1 MLQLTNVCKQ
11 YASTRRAVDDVS
23 VQLREGRLV
32 ALLGPNGSGK
42 TTLMKMI
49 AGLVRPTG
57 GTITLDGLPI
67 GPETKKHV
75 AYMPTEGYFYSYMS
89 IQDAGKYSRDFFA
102 DFSMDKYLLQLG
114 EEHLDPRQKIR
125 SLSSGMTAKVKL
137 ALTFA
142 RDSRVVMLD
151 EPLNGIDLIARERT
165 LRAIEK
171 NRAENRLMIVS
182 SHLVDEMEDM
192 IDDALFMK
200 DGKAVLLGSREE
212 LERTQ
217 GANIVELY
225 KRVYGEGEA
234 MIHG

>member
-1 MLQLTNVCKQ
+1 MSFCRSRSRPS
-11 YASTRRAVDDVS
+11 AGSS
-23 VQLREGRLV
+23 SPV
-32 ALLGPNGSGK
+32 ALLDGVLSHTRVGK
-42 TTLMKMI
+42 ARRI
-49 AGLVRPTG
+49 AVDRQRHVEQRHHAHRTRSFAKLQSRVK
-57 GTITLDGLPI
+57 DGVNAQL
-67 GPETKKHV
+67 TV
-75 AYMPTEGYFYSYMS
+75 S
-89 IQDAGKYSRDFFA
+89 I
-102 DFSMDKYLLQLG
+102 
-114 EEHLDPRQKIR
+114 
-125 SLSSGMTAKVKL
+125 LSVSSDYKL
-137 ALTFA
+137 ADVKTQVT
-142 RDSRVVMLD
+142 DMLK
-151 EPLNGIDLIARERT
+151 EIGQYNYSQWTTTNLAERT

>member
-89 IQDAGKYSRDFFA
+89 IQDAGKYYRDFFA
-102 DFSMDKYLLQLG
+102 DFSMDKIG
-114 EEHLDPRQKIR
+114 RA
-125 SLSSGMTAKVKL
+125 SC
-137 ALTFA
+137 
-142 RDSRVVMLD
+142 
-151 EPLNGIDLIARERT
+151 RER
-165 LRAIEK
+165 
-171 NRAENRLMIVS
+171 V
-182 SHLVDEMEDM
+182 
-192 IDDALFMK
+192 
-200 DGKAVLLGSREE
+200 
-212 LERTQ
+212 
-217 GANIVELY
+217 
-225 KRVYGEGEA
+225 
-234 MIHG
+234 

>member
-1 MLQLTNVCKQ
+1 MTSL
-11 YASTRRAVDDVS
+11 
-23 VQLREGRLV
+23 
-32 ALLGPNGSGK
+32 
-42 TTLMKMI
+42 
-49 AGLVRPTG
+49 PT
-57 GTITLDGLPI
+57 
-67 GPETKKHV
+67 
-75 AYMPTEGYFYSYMS
+75 S
-89 IQDAGKYSRDFFA
+89 
-102 DFSMDKYLLQLG
+102 
-114 EEHLDPRQKIR
+114 
-125 SLSSGMTAKVKL
+125 
-137 ALTFA
+137 
-142 RDSRVVMLD
+142 
-151 EPLNGIDLIARERT
+151 RERT